1 MTLYEMTVQ
10 TQALRDML
18 DTEEIDE
25 QTFND
30 TLEAIGA
37 EEKVNSYCQ
46 IIRDLDGDN
55 VAIKAEIER
64 LKKRIEHNTNS
75 IDRMKQALDNFMIA
89 SGKKKEKTPFFSVS
103 YRKSQSVDILNEAD
117 IPQEYIKVKTETVP
131 DKVAIKAA
139 FKAGETVPGCQLK
152 DTESIQIR

>member
-1 MTLYEMTVQ
+1 MTLYEMTEQAQ
-10 TQALRDML
+10 TLRDML
-18 DTEEIDE
+18 DAEEIDE

-37 EEKVNSYCQ
+37 EDKVNSYCQ
-46 IIRDLDGDN
+46 IIRELDGDN
-55 VAIKAEIER
+55 AAIKAEIER
-64 LKKRIEHNTNS
+64 LKKRIEHNTSS
-75 IDRMKQALDNFMIA
+75 INRMKQALDGFMTA

-117 IPQEYIKVKTETVP
+117 IPQEYIKVKTETAP

-139 FKAGETVPGCQLK
+139 LKAGEAIPGCQLK

>member
-1 MTLYEMTVQ
+1 MTLYEMTEQAQ
-10 TQALRDML
+10 TLRDML
-18 DTEEIDE
+18 DAEEIDE

-37 EEKVNSYCQ
+37 EDKVNSYCQ
-46 IIRDLDGDN
+46 IIRELDGDN
-55 VAIKAEIER
+55 AAIKAEIER
-64 LKKRIEHNTNS
+64 LKKRIEHNTSS
-75 IDRMKQALDNFMIA
+75 IGRMKQALDGFMTA

-117 IPQEYIKVKTETVP
+117 IPQEYIKVKTETAP

-139 FKAGETVPGCQLK
+139 LKAGEAIPGCQLK

>member
-1 MTLYEMTVQ
+1 MTLYEMTEQAQ
-10 TQALRDML
+10 TLRDML
-18 DTEEIDE
+18 DAEEIDE

-37 EEKVNSYCQ
+37 EDKVNSYCQ
-46 IIRDLDGDN
+46 IIRELDGDN
-55 VAIKAEIER
+55 AAIKAEIER
-64 LKKRIEHNTNS
+64 LKKRIEHNTSS
-75 IDRMKQALDNFMIA
+75 INRMKQALDGFMTA

-103 YRKSQSVDILNEAD
+103 YRKSQSVDIINEAD
-117 IPQEYIKVKTETVP
+117 IPQEYIKVKTETAP

-139 FKAGETVPGCQLK
+139 LKAGEAIPGCQLK

>member
-1 MTLYEMTVQ
+1 MTLYEMTEHAQ
-10 TQALRDML
+10 TLRDML
-18 DTEEIDE
+18 DAEEIDE

-37 EEKVNSYCQ
+37 DDKVNSYCQ
-46 IIRDLDGDN
+46 IIRELDGDN
-55 VAIKAEIER
+55 AAIKAEIER
-64 LKKRIEHNTNS
+64 LKKRIEHNTSS
-75 IDRMKQALDNFMIA
+75 INRMKQALDGFMTA
-89 SGKKKEKTPFFSVS
+89 SGKKKEKTAFFSVS

-117 IPQEYIKVKTETVP
+117 IPQEYIKVKTETAP

-139 FKAGETVPGCQLK
+139 LKAGEAIPGCQLK

>member
-1 MTLYEMTVQ
+1 MTLYDMTA
-10 TQALRDML
+10 QARELKDML
-18 DTEEIDE
+18 DAEEIDE
-25 QTFND
+25 QTFSD

-46 IIRDLDGDN
+46 IVRELDGDN
-55 VAIKAEIER
+55 TAIKAEIER
-64 LKKRIEHNTNS
+64 LKKRIEHNTAS
-75 IDRMKQALDNFMIA
+75 IDRMKQALDGFMTV

-103 YRKSQSVDILNEAD
+103 YRKSQSVNILNEAD
-117 IPQEYIKVKTETVP
+117 IPQEYIKIKTEAAP

-139 FKAGETVPGCQLK
+139 LKAGETVPGCQLK

>member
-1 MTLYEMTVQ
+1 MTLYEMTTQ
-10 TQALRDML
+10 AQALRDML
-18 DTEEIDE
+18 DNEEIDE
-25 QTFND
+25 QTFTD

-55 VAIKAEIER
+55 AAIKAEIDR
-64 LKKRIEHNTNS
+64 LKKRIEHNTAS
-75 IDRMKQALDNFMIA
+75 IDRMKQALDGFMTA

-117 IPQEYIKVKTETVP
+117 IPQEYIKIKTETAP

-139 FKAGETVPGCQLK
+139 LKAGETIPGCRLK